1 MFKIAILLLGII
13 LASIGLA
20 NIILYINL
28 LVLGYSF
35 FNFLFLIG
43 TNFYT
48 SLFFIGV
55 IIIICVKKSW

>member
-35 FNFLFLIG
+35 FNFLFLIC

-48 SLFFIGV
+48 LLFFIGV